1 MRNLLRSSLF
11 FFFISLPSSKLTISL
26 ISIYKCYTINIA
38 DPSSMQDVCH
48 MNFVIDLAHCGVSVV
63 AHQSMESKG
72 LRFESSWG
80 DSEFFLCSMLVT
92 RQITSLFLY
101 QAENFPSLLFL
112 STRTTLVGDHFLYSC
127 DPHVWFRGD
136 IVRRTKMLVTLRGPR
151 IYMSTHFILHVRSPS
166 PEPIYN
172 TEGKRLNTREFR
184 VRKKLEEERHVLI
197 QEALSLN
204 EDYKPPAD
212 YK

>member
-1 MRNLLRSSLF
+1 MVEHRS
-11 FFFISLPSSKLTISL
+11 
-26 ISIYKCYTINIA
+26 A
-38 DPSSMQDVCH
+38 
-48 MNFVIDLAHCGVSVV
+48 
-63 AHQSMESKG
+63 ESEG
-72 LRFESSWG
+72 LRFESSGG

-92 RQITSLFLY
+92 RQRTSFFISLPSWKLTISLISIYKNHFSWWSFFLFLW
-101 QAENFPSLLFL
+101 PSC
-112 STRTTLVGDHFLYSC
+112 VIQ
-127 DPHVWFRGD
+127 GD
-136 IVRRTKMLVTLRGPR
+136 IVRRNKVLVTLRGPR
-151 IYMSTHFILHVRSPS
+151 VYMSTHFLLHVRSPS

>member
-1 MRNLLRSSLF
+1 
-11 FFFISLPSSKLTISL
+11 
-26 ISIYKCYTINIA
+26 
-38 DPSSMQDVCH
+38 
-48 MNFVIDLAHCGVSVV
+48 
-63 AHQSMESKG
+63 
-72 LRFESSWG
+72 
-80 DSEFFLCSMLVT
+80 
-92 RQITSLFLY
+92 
-101 QAENFPSLLFL
+101 
-112 STRTTLVGDHFLYSC
+112 
-127 DPHVWFRGD
+127 
-136 IVRRTKMLVTLRGPR
+136 MLVTLRGPR
-151 IYMSTHFILHVRSPS
+151 VDMSTHFLLYVRSPS